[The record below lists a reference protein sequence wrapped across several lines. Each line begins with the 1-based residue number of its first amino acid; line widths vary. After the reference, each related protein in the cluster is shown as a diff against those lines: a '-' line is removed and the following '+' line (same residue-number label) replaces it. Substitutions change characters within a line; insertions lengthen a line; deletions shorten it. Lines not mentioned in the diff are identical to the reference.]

1 MRILSSGPPGIGT
14 SGSMRHIVTEILRII
29 VIAMMPTTPQREIF
43 QVSYPLI
50 APRNDMVNVAIHGRN
65 FTAIVRAH
73 HLRSYQR
80 QLLR

>member
-14 SGSMRHIVTEILRII
+14 SGSMRHIVTEILCII
-29 VIAMMPTTPQREIF
+29 VIAMMPATPQREIF
-43 QVSYPLI
+43 QVSYPLMT
-50 APRNDMVNVAIHGRN
+50 PRNDMVYVAIHGRN
-65 FTAIVRAH
+65 FTAIVGTY